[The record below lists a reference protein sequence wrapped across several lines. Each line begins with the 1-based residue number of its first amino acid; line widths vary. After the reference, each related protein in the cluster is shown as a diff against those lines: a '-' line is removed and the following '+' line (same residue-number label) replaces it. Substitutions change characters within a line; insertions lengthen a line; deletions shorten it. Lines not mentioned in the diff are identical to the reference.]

1 LPLPEFTRAYNAYS
15 AALQLSPVGPSSHV
29 FLSNRAAALLSLKR
43 YAAAATDAKRAVALA
58 PTFGKAHARLGQA
71 LYFQK
76 DYAGAVHAYEDAI
89 QYEPDNLVTQTYL
102 EKAKTKLEKALR
114 KARGEEV
121 SVADTN
127 TLFTQSQ
134 SIATTDHRQTGV
146 VQSGGYRGTSDA
158 VRMAAARKPT
168 TPRLS
173 SVSPASS
180 RLSTPHTLDD
190 LDLDDDPDFE
200 EAMKI
205 QQRANRYLA
214 NKQYKYAIEEYTA
227 ALFLVPDDPQ
237 LSPDLHLGRAHALN
251 GSRRHE
257 SARND
262 ASLAIR
268 LHASPAA
275 YSTLAKSLFYMK
287 DYAAAVSAFAECL
300 ALMPKGESL
309 GMFDKAYLQKAEAAL
324 EEESASLSL
333 DKRRQPPKASAPVPR
348 LPPPRFVPREQAMQQ
363 THNLPS
369 MPKRWPQQ
377 SPTSPTALRCGP
389 EREVIFLS
397 ESLGIKLN
405 RGPDG
410 VVRILSV
417 SPHTAGSPVARDGT
431 IHAGDVVREAAGV
444 DIRRPIT
451 NVMWG
456 DTVRVDAGEITDW
469 LVLLCWCLRTHTFL
483 QSNAG
488 RLDQNGPTSH
498 CARGGSG
505 IERSPRV
512 GHGRATQIQPVH
524 AYLGLAQLSSFAG
537 QR

>member
-1 LPLPEFTRAYNAYS
+1 MQIKVLLEAGHFSQESCSCCFCTEFTRAYNAYS

-76 DYAGAVHAYEDAI
+76 DYAGAVKAYEDAI
-89 QYEPDNLVTQTYL
+89 QYEPDNNVTQTYL
-102 EKAKTKLEKALR
+102 EKAKTKLDKQTR

-121 SVADTN
+121 SVADT
-127 TLFTQSQ
+127 TQFTTPASVV
-134 SIATTDHRQTGV
+134 TDVNRVHGV
-146 VQSGGYRGTSDA
+146 VQSGGYRGNSEA
-158 VRMAAARKPT
+158 VVQAATRKPGPPT
-168 TPRLS
+168 TPHGPSTPLSNIATPASQLS
-173 SVSPASS
+173 SP
-180 RLSTPHTLDD
+180 LHTLSD
-190 LDLDDDPDFE
+190 LDLEDDPDFE
-200 EAMKI
+200 EALKI

-214 NKQYKYAIEEYTA
+214 NKAYKYAIEEYTA

-262 ASLAIR
+262 AMLAIR
-268 LHASPAA
+268 LNPSPAA

-287 DYAAAVSAFAECL
+287 DYQGAINAFGECIKL
-300 ALMPKGESL
+300 LPQGESL

-324 EEESASLSL
+324 EEQSASLSI
-333 DKRRQPPKASAPVPR
+333 DNKSKVSSKSSTPVPK
-348 LPPPRFVPREQAMQQ
+348 LPPPRFVPREEAMQQ

-369 MPKRWPQQ
+369 MPKQWPQQ
-377 SPTSPTALRCGP
+377 IPSSPSALRCGP

-410 VVRILSV
+410 IVRVLSV
-417 SPHTAGSPVARDGT
+417 TPHTAGSPVARDGA
-431 IHAGDVVREAAGV
+431 IHTGDVVREAAGV

-456 DTVRVDAGEITDW
+456 DTVRSCRRRRWRLWMVGFG
-469 LVLLCWCLRTHTFL
+469 VYLCI
-483 QSNAG
+483 S
-488 RLDQNGPTSH
+488 
-498 CARGGSG
+498 
-505 IERSPRV
+505 
-512 GHGRATQIQPVH
+512 
-524 AYLGLAQLSSFAG
+524 QLF
-537 QR
+537 

>member
-1 LPLPEFTRAYNAYS
+1 MIIALIFCFAEFTRAYNAYS

-76 DYAGAVHAYEDAI
+76 DYAGAVKAYEDAI
-89 QYEPDNLVTQTYL
+89 EYEPDNKVTQTYL
-102 EKAKTKLEKALR
+102 EKAKAKLEKQAR
-114 KARGEEV
+114 KARGEDV
-121 SVADTN
+121 SVADT
-127 TLFTQSQ
+127 TLFTAPASVV
-134 SIATTDHRQTGV
+134 TDVHKTGV

-158 VRMAAARKPT
+158 VVQAASR
-168 TPRLS
+168 R
-173 SVSPASS
+173 PAAPA
-180 RLSTPHTLDD
+180 LSTPRAAHTPSSSQLSSPHTPSLPHTLSD
-190 LDLDDDPDFE
+190 LDLEEDPDFE
-200 EAMKI
+200 EALKI

-262 ASLAIR
+262 AQLAIR
-268 LHASPAA
+268 LQPSPAA

-287 DYAAAVSAFAECL
+287 DYQSAIDAFGKCMQL
-300 ALMPKGESL
+300 LPKGESL

-324 EEESASLSL
+324 EEQSASLSI
-333 DKRRQPPKASAPVPR
+333 DNRTKGSSKASTPVPK
-348 LPPPRFVPREQAMQQ
+348 LPPPRFVPREEAIQQ
-363 THNLPS
+363 SHNLPS
-369 MPKRWPQQ
+369 MPKQWPQQ
-377 SPTSPTALRCGP
+377 IPSSPSALRCGP
-389 EREVIFLS
+389 ERDVVFLS

-405 RGPDG
+405 RGSDG
-410 VVRILSV
+410 IVRVLNV
-417 SPHTAGSPVARDGT
+417 TPHTAGSPVARDGA
-431 IHAGDVVREAAGV
+431 IYAGDVVREAAGV

-456 DTVRVDAGEITDW
+456 DTVSCFLFALKNFYKPSLI
-469 LVLLCWCLRTHTFL
+469 LLCSSGCL
-483 QSNAG
+483 N
-488 RLDQNGPTSH
+488 
-498 CARGGSG
+498 
-505 IERSPRV
+505 
-512 GHGRATQIQPVH
+512 
-524 AYLGLAQLSSFAG
+524 
-537 QR
+537 